1 MKSGRE
7 RWTMLAV
14 ASIGTLPVTLD
25 SSLNI
30 AFPAISASFHLSVSL
45 IQWLVIAYV
54 LTTASLLLGCGRFAD
69 MAGRK
74 TVFCVGLT
82 ISTLA
87 LILCGLA
94 PSYPLLIGFRVLQG
108 IAAALISAS
117 APAIVAAVSSP
128 DELGWT
134 LGILNMVGFFGQTS
148 GPIAGGYLTWRF
160 SWRGVFLFRVPIAFI
175 ALLLALPVMDESA
188 ALDREQDFDV
198 AGAVTLA
205 LSVAGFLLVLNRG
218 QNQGYLAPQI
228 LLIALGALTLFAG
241 FIYSEMRASRPII
254 DLSMLTPGLILV
266 NLANLL
272 ANLAMFAI
280 WLLVPYYIVDVLHYP
295 AASGGTLLA
304 PCPLGMALAAPVA
317 GHLTDRIG
325 TRSVQVLGLA
335 GESLGLLLVSRLG
348 AASSYASVAL
358 TLALVGLGLGGFVVA
373 NMKSVMGSLA
383 LERQGVAAGMVAM
396 MRTLGVVT
404 GVSSAAAVF
413 SHRRSVHA
421 ALLSQAGVALSAV
434 RLGSFVGAF
443 HDTFSVSTMVCIGA
457 MLLASLAGPR
467 VMKAS
472 ESSEAVAGSGIQAS

>member
-1 MKSGRE
+1 MKSR
-7 RWTMLAV
+7 RWVVLAV

-30 AFPAISASFHLSVSL
+30 AFPAISATFHLTVSL

-54 LTTASLLLGCGRFAD
+54 LTTASLLLGCGRFTD
-69 MAGRK
+69 MVGRK

-117 APAIVAAVSSP
+117 APAIVAAVSPP
-128 DELGWT
+128 DEMGWAF
-134 LGILNMVGFFGQTS
+134 GILNMVGFFGQTG
-148 GPIAGGYLTWRF
+148 GPIAGGYLTGRF
-160 SWRGVFLFRVPIAFI
+160 SWRGVFLFRVPIALT
-175 ALLLALPVMDESA
+175 ALSLAVPVVGESA
-188 ALDREQDFDV
+188 AVDRKEDFDV
-198 AGAVTLA
+198 AAVVMLAFSMIGFLLA
-205 LSVAGFLLVLNRG
+205 LSRG
-218 QNQGYLAPQI
+218 REQGYLAPEI
-228 LLIALGALTLFAG
+228 LLIVLGALALLAG
-241 FIYSEMRASRPII
+241 FVYSEMRASRPII
-254 DLSMLTPGLILV
+254 DPSMFAPGLILV
-266 NLANLL
+266 NLANLF

-280 WLLVPYYIVDVLHYP
+280 WLLVPYYVVDVLHYP

-325 TRSVQVLGLA
+325 TRNVQVLGLA

-358 TLALVGLGLGGFVVA
+358 ALALVGLGLGGFIVA
-373 NMKSVMGSLA
+373 NMKCVMGSLP
-383 LERQGVAAGMVAM
+383 LERQGVAAGTVAM
-396 MRTLGVVT
+396 MRTLGVVA

-413 SHRRSVHA
+413 SQRRSVHA
-421 ALLSQAGVALSAV
+421 ALLS
-434 RLGSFVGAF
+434 
-443 HDTFSVSTMVCIGA
+443 T
-457 MLLASLAGPR
+457 PR
-467 VMKAS
+467 RNYGDVL
-472 ESSEAVAGSGIQAS
+472 